1 MEKKAHLTVLGF
13 PVRFEIWFWVSAAF
27 IASRTNDLN
36 RALLWIVLVTV
47 SILVHELGHALAYRR
62 FGAEASISMWG
73 MGGLTHGCN
82 AGHLTP
88 QQRIFVSAA
97 GSTLEM
103 VTLGIPAWVLDQLW
117 APGGWAGL
125 TLHWL
130 FWINVVWA
138 LVNLA
143 PVWPMD
149 GGHIID
155 EILFL
160 REGSSQRRTTNAISL
175 VTAIPIAI
183 YMWTL
188 DMTWGAFL
196 FGFFIVLNLRA
207 LGVFKKRSGVE
218 WWPGEGDGGERVS
231 RPKQRSSADKLSSGY
246 TALRNDAGS
255 FAKREAAKVLSSSR
269 SRSARR
275 DASEMLAWAALAD
288 RREVELHHL
297 VDGLDRPSPL
307 LRAVLLLEAGADQ
320 EGIVALADALMSDP
334 SHAAVEQA
342 IVHVSRS
349 GHIGHVVDVLLERGV
364 AGRGHAVRVHSVLE
378 AAGHDESRD
387 HIGRMI

>member
-36 RALLWIVLVTV
+36 RAILWIVLVTI

-73 MGGLTHGCN
+73 MGGLTCSSN

-103 VTLGIPAWVLDQLW
+103 LTLGIPAWLLDQVW

-149 GGHIID
+149 GGQIID
-155 EILFL
+155 EVLFL
-160 REGSSQRRTTNAISL
+160 HYGESRRSTTNSISL
-175 VTAIPIAI
+175 ITAFPIAL
-183 YMWTL
+183 YML
-188 DMTWGAFL
+188 SKDMTWGAFL
-196 FGFFIVLNLRA
+196 FGFFIILNLRS
-207 LGVFKKRSGVE
+207 LGVFKRRPGVE
-218 WWPGEGDGGERVS
+218 WWPGEGDGARHD
-231 RPKQRSSADKLSSGY
+231 PKPKRRSADDKVSSGY
-246 TALRNDAGS
+246 SALRNDAGG
-255 FAKREAAKVLSSSR
+255 FAKREASEVLSASR
-269 SRSARR
+269 SRTARR
-275 DASEMLAWAALAD
+275 GATEMLAWAALAE
-288 RREVELHHL
+288 RRHGDAAELVEQ
-297 VDGLDRPSPL
+297 LDKPSQL
-307 LRAVLLLEAGADQ
+307 IRAVMLIEDGADQ
-320 EGIVALADALMSDP
+320 AGIVALADALMAEPGHS
-334 SHAAVEQA
+334 AVEQS
-342 IVHVSRS
+342 IVHASKT

-364 AGRGHAVRVHSVLE
+364 VGRGHAVRVHQVLE
-378 AAGHDESRD
+378 SVGHEDARD
-387 HIGRMI
+387 HVGRII